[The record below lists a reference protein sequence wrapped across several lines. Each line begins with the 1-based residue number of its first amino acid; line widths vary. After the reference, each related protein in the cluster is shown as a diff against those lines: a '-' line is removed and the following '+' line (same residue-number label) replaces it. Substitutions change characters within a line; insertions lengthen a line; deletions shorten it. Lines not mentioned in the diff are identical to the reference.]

1 MSDCNSTS
9 NVVYITSAGVLII
22 ACSCRRVAFPLWRKE
37 KKPALPFL
45 CFQSFPHLTFRE
57 KPLRLIYH
65 CAYPGHYMDNLE
77 NDKIDRHSDDLEV
90 ESEEKQRGKKIEVD
104 EERLPSRA
112 MAIHEHIRQD
122 GEKEMER
129 DAMALL
135 WSAIAAGLS
144 MGASLLAKGIFHV
157 QLEGVPGGFLIENL
171 GYTFG
176 FIIVIMARQQL
187 FTENTVTAVLPVMQN
202 PTLGNFGLL
211 MRLWSVVLL
220 GNVLGTGIAAWAF
233 EYMPIFDE
241 ETRDAFVKIGMEVMK
256 NSPTEM
262 FANAIISGW
271 LIATMVWMFP
281 AAGAA
286 KIVVIILMTWLIALG
301 DTTHIVVGSVEI
313 LYLVFN
319 GTLHWSD
326 FIWPFALPTLAGNI
340 CGGTFI
346 FALMSHAQIRNDM
359 SNKRKEEAR
368 QRASGQ
374 EKQEKQR

>member
-1 MSDCNSTS
+1 MND
-9 NVVYITSAGVLII
+9 I
-22 ACSCRRVAFPLWRKE
+22 
-37 KKPALPFL
+37 KK
-45 CFQSFPHLTFRE
+45 
-57 KPLRLIYH
+57 
-65 CAYPGHYMDNLE
+65 
-77 NDKIDRHSDDLEV
+77 DKIDRHSDELEV
-90 ESEEKQRGKKIEVD
+90 ESDEKLTGKKIELD
-104 EERLPSRA
+104 EDRLPSRA

-157 QLEGVPGGFLIENL
+157 QLEGVPGGFLLENL

-220 GNVLGTGIAAWAF
+220 GNIIGTGVAAWAF
-233 EYMPIFDE
+233 EHMPIFDE
-241 ETRDAFVKIGMEVMK
+241 ETRDAFVNIGMDVMK
-256 NSPTEM
+256 NTPTEM
-262 FANAIISGW
+262 FSNAIISGW

-319 GTLHWSD
+319 GTLHWSN
-326 FIWPFALPTLAGNI
+326 FFWPFALPTLAGNI

-368 QRASGQ
+368 LQAKRDEQ
-374 EKQEKQR
+374 KQKNQKKQP

>member
-1 MSDCNSTS
+1 
-9 NVVYITSAGVLII
+9 
-22 ACSCRRVAFPLWRKE
+22 
-37 KKPALPFL
+37 
-45 CFQSFPHLTFRE
+45 
-57 KPLRLIYH
+57 
-65 CAYPGHYMDNLE
+65 MDSLN
-77 NDKIDRHSDDLEV
+77 NDKINQHSSDLEV
-90 ESEEKQRGKKIEVD
+90 ESEEKQSGKEIEVD
-104 EERLPSRA
+104 EDRLPSRA

-157 QLEGVPGGFLIENL
+157 QLEGVPGGFLLENL

-202 PTLGNFGLL
+202 PTLSNVGLL
-211 MRLWSVVLL
+211 MRLWGVVLL
-220 GNVLGTGIAAWAF
+220 GNLIGTGVAAWAF

-271 LIATMVWMFP
+271 IIATMVWMFP
-281 AAGAA
+281 AAGGA

-319 GTLHWSD
+319 GTLPWSD
-326 FIWPFALPTLAGNI
+326 FLWPFALPTLAGNI

-368 QRASGQ
+368 LRGERLERERKKQKNSAEWRRFNQSGGARLTPAN
-374 EKQEKQR
+374 KNAILAPRCPLS

>member
-1 MSDCNSTS
+1 MND
-9 NVVYITSAGVLII
+9 I
-22 ACSCRRVAFPLWRKE
+22 
-37 KKPALPFL
+37 KK
-45 CFQSFPHLTFRE
+45 
-57 KPLRLIYH
+57 
-65 CAYPGHYMDNLE
+65 
-77 NDKIDRHSDDLEV
+77 DKIDRHSDELEV
-90 ESEEKQRGKKIEVD
+90 ESDEKLTGKKIELD
-104 EERLPSRA
+104 EDRLPSRA

-157 QLEGVPGGFLIENL
+157 QLEGVPGGFLLENL

-220 GNVLGTGIAAWAF
+220 GNIIGTGVAAWAF
-233 EYMPIFDE
+233 EHMPIFDE
-241 ETRDAFVKIGMEVMK
+241 ETRDAFVKIGMDVMK
-256 NSPTEM
+256 NTPVEM
-262 FANAIISGW
+262 FSNAIISGW

-326 FIWPFALPTLAGNI
+326 FFWPFALPTLVGNI

-368 QRASGQ
+368 LQAKRDEQ
-374 EKQEKQR
+374 TQKNQKKQA

>member
-1 MSDCNSTS
+1 
-9 NVVYITSAGVLII
+9 
-22 ACSCRRVAFPLWRKE
+22 
-37 KKPALPFL
+37 
-45 CFQSFPHLTFRE
+45 
-57 KPLRLIYH
+57 
-65 CAYPGHYMDNLE
+65 MDSLND
-77 NDKIDRHSDDLEV
+77 DKINRQSSDLEV
-90 ESEEKQRGKKIEVD
+90 ESEEKQSGKEIEVD
-104 EERLPSRA
+104 EDRLPSRA

-157 QLEGVPGGFLIENL
+157 QLEGVPGGFLLENL

-202 PTLGNFGLL
+202 PTLSNVGLL
-211 MRLWSVVLL
+211 MRLWGVVLL
-220 GNVLGTGIAAWAF
+220 GNLIGTGVAAWAF

-271 LIATMVWMFP
+271 IIATMVWMFP
-281 AAGAA
+281 AAGGA

-319 GTLHWSD
+319 GTLPWSD
-326 FIWPFALPTLAGNI
+326 FLWPFALPTLAGNI

-368 QRASGQ
+368 LRGERLERERKKRKNSAEWRRFNQSGGATLTPAN
-374 EKQEKQR
+374 KNAILAPRCPLS

>member
-1 MSDCNSTS
+1 MKDINE
-9 NVVYITSAGVLII
+9 
-22 ACSCRRVAFPLWRKE
+22 E
-37 KKPALPFL
+37 KIG
-45 CFQSFPHLTFRE
+45 E
-57 KPLRLIYH
+57 
-65 CAYPGHYMDNLE
+65 NNEELE
-77 NDKIDRHSDDLEV
+77 I
-90 ESEEKQRGKKIEVD
+90 ESEEKDRGEEIEVD
-104 EERLPSRA
+104 EDRLPSRA

-157 QLEGVPGGFLIENL
+157 QLEGVPGGFLLENL

-220 GNVLGTGIAAWAF
+220 GNLIGTGIAAWAF

-241 ETRDAFVKIGMEVMK
+241 PTRDAFVKIGMDVMK
-256 NSPTEM
+256 NTPVEM
-262 FANAIISGW
+262 FSNAIISGW
-271 LIATMVWMFP
+271 IIATMVWMFP
-281 AAGAA
+281 SAGSA
-286 KIVVIILMTWLIALG
+286 KIVVIILMTWLIALA
-301 DTTHIVVGSVEI
+301 DTTHIVVGTVEI

-326 FIWPFALPTLAGNI
+326 FFWPFALPTLAGNI

-346 FALMSHAQIRNDM
+346 FALLSHAQIRNDM
-359 SNKRKEEAR
+359 YNKRKAELKA
-368 QRASGQ
+368 Q
-374 EKQEKQR
+374 EKRIKLPKNRRER

>member
-1 MSDCNSTS
+1 
-9 NVVYITSAGVLII
+9 
-22 ACSCRRVAFPLWRKE
+22 
-37 KKPALPFL
+37 
-45 CFQSFPHLTFRE
+45 
-57 KPLRLIYH
+57 
-65 CAYPGHYMDNLE
+65 
-77 NDKIDRHSDDLEV
+77 
-90 ESEEKQRGKKIEVD
+90 
-104 EERLPSRA
+104 
-112 MAIHEHIRQD
+112 
-122 GEKEMER
+122 
-129 DAMALL
+129 MALL

-157 QLEGVPGGFLIENL
+157 QLEGVPGGFLLENL

-187 FTENTVTAVLPVMQN
+187 FTENTVTAVLPVMQK
-202 PTLGNFGLL
+202 PTLSNFSLL
-211 MRLWSVVLL
+211 MRLWGVVLL
-220 GNVLGTGIAAWAF
+220 GNIIGTGIAAWAF
-233 EYMPIFDE
+233 EHMPIFDE
-241 ETRDAFVKIGMEVMK
+241 QTRDAFVKIGMDVMK

-286 KIVVIILMTWLIALG
+286 KIVVIILLTWLIALG

-319 GTLHWSD
+319 GSLHWSD

-359 SNKRKEEAR
+359 SNARK
-368 QRASGQ
+368 
-374 EKQEKQR
+374 EKQRLQAHDKTKKD

>member
-1 MSDCNSTS
+1 MND
-9 NVVYITSAGVLII
+9 I
-22 ACSCRRVAFPLWRKE
+22 
-37 KKPALPFL
+37 KK
-45 CFQSFPHLTFRE
+45 
-57 KPLRLIYH
+57 
-65 CAYPGHYMDNLE
+65 
-77 NDKIDRHSDDLEV
+77 DKIDRHSDELEV
-90 ESEEKQRGKKIEVD
+90 ESDEKLTGKKIELD
-104 EERLPSRA
+104 EDRLPSRA

-157 QLEGVPGGFLIENL
+157 QLEGVPGGFLLENL

-202 PTLGNFGLL
+202 PTLGNFSLL

-220 GNVLGTGIAAWAF
+220 GNIIGTGVAAWAF
-233 EYMPIFDE
+233 EHMPIFDE
-241 ETRDAFVKIGMEVMK
+241 ETRDAFVKIGMDVMK
-256 NSPTEM
+256 NTPVEM
-262 FANAIISGW
+262 FSNAIISGW
-271 LIATMVWMFP
+271 LIATMVWMFS

-326 FIWPFALPTLAGNI
+326 FFWPFALPTLAGNI
-340 CGGTFI
+340 CGGTVI

-368 QRASGQ
+368 LQAKRDEQ
-374 EKQEKQR
+374 TQKNQKKQA

>member
-1 MSDCNSTS
+1 
-9 NVVYITSAGVLII
+9 
-22 ACSCRRVAFPLWRKE
+22 
-37 KKPALPFL
+37 
-45 CFQSFPHLTFRE
+45 
-57 KPLRLIYH
+57 
-65 CAYPGHYMDNLE
+65 MDKFSE
-77 NDKIDRHSDDLEV
+77 EKIDQHSDELEV

-104 EERLPSRA
+104 EDRLPSRA

-122 GEKEMER
+122 GEKELER

-157 QLEGVPGGFLIENL
+157 QLDGVPGSFLLENL

-202 PTLGNFGLL
+202 PTMGNAGLL

-220 GNVLGTGIAAWAF
+220 GNVVGTGIAAWAF

-241 ETRDAFVKIGMEVMK
+241 ETRDAFVKIGMDVMK
-256 NSPTEM
+256 NSPGEM

-271 LIATMVWMFP
+271 IIATMVWMFP

-286 KIVVIILMTWLIALG
+286 KIVVIILMTWLIALA

-326 FIWPFALPTLAGNI
+326 FFWPFALPTLAGNI

-359 SNKRKEEAR
+359 SARRKEEAR
-368 QRASGQ
+368 LRAGKKA
-374 EKQEKQR
+374 EKQKTQS